1 MAKIIV
7 SIAGAKV
14 KNIVGKKKPSK
25 LIPFNGQF
33 PLVES
38 YRMDDFNE
46 EIRNKQYLDDCSDW
60 VQDAIVKGL
69 HIVETENT
77 FKKFLEDNNISVEL
91 SLSTTNPHKLLLSS
105 LNFEC
110 PTIEYLSILLCLSFH
125 KKT

>member
-7 SIAGAKV
+7 SIAGVKV

-77 FKKFLEDNNISVEL
+77 FKKFLEDNNISVDSFGEL
-91 SLSTTNPHKLLLSS
+91 SNEKKADELMRCFNAKQIPISA
-105 LNFEC
+105 LNV
-110 PTIEYLSILLCLSFH
+110 
-125 KKT
+125 

>member
-38 YRMDDFNE
+38 YRIDDFNE
-46 EIRNKQYLDDCSDW
+46 EIRNKQYLDCTGEGET
-60 VQDAIVKGL
+60 VIVAIQL
-69 HIVETENT
+69 
-77 FKKFLEDNNISVEL
+77 
-91 SLSTTNPHKLLLSS
+91 
-105 LNFEC
+105 
-110 PTIEYLSILLCLSFH
+110 
-125 KKT
+125 

>member
-60 VQDAIVKGL
+60 VQDAIVK
-69 HIVETENT
+69 
-77 FKKFLEDNNISVEL
+77 
-91 SLSTTNPHKLLLSS
+91 
-105 LNFEC
+105 
-110 PTIEYLSILLCLSFH
+110 
-125 KKT
+125 